1 MKESRYCKYWGRK
14 QKRGME
20 KFQVY
25 DKTCSKCLK
34 RNHFSC
40 VCQQSVPPPRRTASW
55 KDIQKSKPKVHEL
68 REEFQPSTE
77 DEPWVLS
84 FPKQFNAVSSSMN
97 RINATMEIGNKTV
110 EMQIDTGA
118 SCNVLSWYLPASAEI
133 QETKPGIVTSS
144 RAKLSVLG
152 TTMIVPVRNRRN
164 IAE

>member
-1 MKESRYCKYWGRK
+1 
-14 QKRGME
+14 
-20 KFQVY
+20 
-25 DKTCSKCLK
+25 
-34 RNHFSC
+34 
-40 VCQQSVPPPRRTASW
+40 
-55 KDIQKSKPKVHEL
+55 
-68 REEFQPSTE
+68 
-77 DEPWVLS
+77 
-84 FPKQFNAVSSSMN
+84 MN

-144 RAKLSVLG
+144 KAKLSVLG